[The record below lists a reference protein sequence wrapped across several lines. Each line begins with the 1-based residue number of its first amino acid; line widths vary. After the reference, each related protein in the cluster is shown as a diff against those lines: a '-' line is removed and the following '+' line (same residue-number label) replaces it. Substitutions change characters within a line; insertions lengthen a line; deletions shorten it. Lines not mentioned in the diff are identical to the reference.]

1 MTGTTEDTGT
11 TAWIKGLRVLRP
23 LKKLRT
29 TEDKSRFR
37 HLFRAISGWFNRLTP
52 CHGALSQPFRN
63 FQRERVPHTTPPH
76 GGPTWLMRKHSGLQL
91 VTVPAIGQPVSGQAS
106 RSGHATGQRSGLAPG
121 EGSGHRPA
129 APGEGFTVPPAQAMP
144 SAIGHQSAVSGQRPA
159 ASRPATILATSS
171 GFATGQRPGLQLVTA
186 VRSCHQPPAI
196 GQPVRSCTW

>member
-91 VTVPAIGQPVSGQAS
+91 VTVPAIGQPVRGQVLSAVSGQRSAVSGQAS

-159 ASRPATILATSS
+159 
-171 GFATGQRPGLQLVTA
+171 G
-186 VRSCHQPPAI
+186 QPPSLLPA
-196 GQPVRSCTW
+196 QALPPASAQACSW